1 MSDIPEVSVILRLT
15 DNPPNSI
22 PHPEYTFPPELGRN
36 SWPRDTGMLSYDSNP
51 HHVGWRYEMVSEWK
65 DRPPRGEPNVRPHVR
80 MVVCHGTVG
89 DPNGLLIGELGAIA
103 QAIYNRLNQPG
114 FINESYFPV
123 RSSLEVNE
131 KTWS

>member
-1 MSDIPEVSVILRLT
+1 
-15 DNPPNSI
+15 
-22 PHPEYTFPPELGRN
+22 
-36 SWPRDTGMLSYDSNP
+36 MLSYDSNP

-65 DRPPRGEPNVRPHVR
+65 DRPPRLETKIRPHVR

-103 QAIYNRLNQPG
+103 QVIYNRLNQPS

-123 RSSLEVNE
+123 CSSLDVDV
-131 KTWS
+131 KMWS